1 MRRWAA
7 WLFVLAAVAGAPA
20 SANLRAPRRLDGVFS
35 GALGS
40 PRAPSQI
47 RLLAERL
54 DLVFPVLD
62 LSRPNPR
69 DTVRVTATY
78 EFESTAGGKV
88 VLPVRFLA
96 LDLAEVSV
104 ELNGR
109 PLAAVSVESP
119 EDKADCLA
127 ALGKHREGFLPAFY
141 GSFLGRLKGAGP
153 DLGGVSF
160 GSVFE
165 RVFEEPLGAGVPASE
180 FELPLEPGKN
190 ALVVSY
196 RQRLFIE
203 ERDHGYFGA
212 WPGRGFTGFDYLLYP
227 ARSWPADP
235 GFRLNVTVE
244 IPDARAKKLFFRVSK
259 RPFWKSNLA
268 FREESGKKGRV
279 LRSEFAGLPADVL
292 TLLLWTDPKAS
303 RHLR

>member
-1 MRRWAA
+1 MRRPAA
-7 WLFVLAAVAGAPA
+7 WFLTLAILAGSAV

-35 GALGS
+35 GALAS
-40 PRAPSQI
+40 PQISSQI

-54 DLVFPVLD
+54 DLVFPAVD

-69 DTVRVTATY
+69 DTVRVTAAY
-78 EFESTAGGKV
+78 EFESAAEGRII
-88 VLPVRFLA
+88 LPVRFLA
-96 LDLAEVSV
+96 LDLADVSV

-109 PLAAVSVESP
+109 PLAAETVESP

-127 ALGKHREGFLPAFY
+127 ALGKHREEFLPAFY

-153 DLGGVSF
+153 DLGGVPF

-165 RVFEEPLGAGVPASE
+165 RAFEAPLEADFPASE
-180 FELPLEPGKN
+180 IDLGLEPGKST
-190 ALVVSY
+190 LVVSY

-203 ERDHGYFGA
+203 ERDHGYFAA
-212 WPGRGFTGFDYLLYP
+212 WPRRGFSGFDYLLYP

-235 GFRLNVTVE
+235 GFRLSVTAE
-244 IPDARAKKLFFRVSK
+244 IPDVRAKKLFFRVFR

-268 FREESGKKGRV
+268 FREEYGQDGRR
-279 LRSEFAGLPADVL
+279 LRLRGEF
-292 TLLLWTDPKAS
+292 
-303 RHLR
+303 